1 MTEKHMFLGILLAS
15 AGMPALAQQTG
26 SSTLHGG
33 LSPEIIVTAPFVR
46 DRFSLTTAV
55 SVLEGEALV
64 RETRPT
70 IGEMLSRQPGVS
82 ASFFGPNSS
91 RPILRGQDA
100 ERVRVLTD
108 GIGSFD
114 VSNTSVDHAVAI
126 NPFLVD
132 RVEVVR
138 GPAALLYGSNAVGG
152 VVNVRDRRIPREVP
166 DEPVHIDLAGFY
178 ASAAEE
184 RGGAGSVD
192 VPVLRGADGSA
203 LVLHVDGSYLKT
215 GDYRTGGFVFSE
227 ALREEAAEIGGEVAE
242 DALARGRVDN
252 TSARTWTIGGG
263 MSWLAPN
270 GGEIGFAVSHMR
282 SNYGVPNALELE
294 DDDHGGEHDDDHD
307 DDHDEDHD
315 EEGHEGHGHEDI
327 RLDMRQTRVDARAL
341 LPMEGGFEAL
351 KFRFGYADYRHD
363 EIEAEGEIGTSFFN
377 QSFEGR
383 LELVQRERGGWK
395 GASGVQILS
404 RRFEAIGEEAYIPRN
419 QTTQLAVFTLQEFD
433 LGGPRIDIGGRWEN
447 SNVESDVL
455 QIKRRFNSFSG
466 SLGVSVPLGE
476 TFSLGISAS
485 HAERAPSAEE
495 LFANGAHA
503 ATRTFE
509 IGDADFEKELSNG
522 LEAVLR
528 GRGSGWRLEASAF
541 FTRFRN
547 FIYLSPTGDMDEG
560 LPVFAYAQD
569 GARFWGAE
577 LDAGITMARFDATR
591 IELTGLVD
599 FTRADILGGGG
610 RVPRIPPLRVLGGV
624 QAIGG
629 AIGGRIEVE
638 HVTRQTRIAGF
649 ESETPGWTMV
659 NASINWRP
667 LGVDSGTIIMLSA
680 NNLFDVEARR
690 HSSFL
695 KNEAPL
701 AGRDIRVTARLSF

>member
-1 MTEKHMFLGILLAS
+1 MSSRAAFLSLLLAS
-15 AGMPALAQQTG
+15 VSAPALADDQPD
-26 SSTLHGG
+26 SVLHGG

-46 DRFSLTTAV
+46 DRFSLTTAA

-82 ASFFGPNSS
+82 TTFFGPNAS

-100 ERVRVLTD
+100 ERVRILTD

-138 GPAALLYGSNAVGG
+138 GPAALLYGSNAIGG

-166 DEPVHIDLAGFY
+166 DEPIHIDAAGFY

-184 RGGAGSVD
+184 RGGSGSVD
-192 VPVLRGADGSA
+192 LPVFRGKDGSA

-215 GDYRTGGFVFSE
+215 GDYRTGGFVFSQ

-242 DALARGRVDN
+242 DALKRGRVEN
-252 TSARTWTIGGG
+252 TSARTWSIGGG
-263 MSWLAPN
+263 MSWIAPN
-270 GGEIGFAVSHMR
+270 GGELGFAVSHLR
-282 SNYGVPNALELE
+282 SNYGIPNALEL
-294 DDDHGGEHDDDHD
+294 DHDDDHD
-307 DDHDEDHD
+307 DHDDHEHDHDHDEDHD
-315 EEGHEGHGHEDI
+315 HAHGHEDI
-327 RLDMRQTRVDARAL
+327 RLNMRQTRVDARAL
-341 LPMEGGFEAL
+341 LPIDSTAFEAL

-363 EIEAEGEIGTSFFN
+363 EIEDDGEIGTSFFN
-377 QSFEGR
+377 KSFEGR

-395 GASGVQILS
+395 GATGAQIFS
-404 RRFEAIGEEAYIPRN
+404 RRFEAVGEEAYIPRN
-419 QTTQLAVFTLQEFD
+419 QTTQVALFTLQEFD
-433 LGGPRIDIGGRWEN
+433 LGGPRLDVGGRWEN
-447 SNVESDVL
+447 TAIESDPL
-455 QIKRRFNSFSG
+455 LIRRRFNTFSG
-466 SLGVSVPLGE
+466 SLGLSVPLGDS
-476 TFSLGISAS
+476 FRLGVSAS

-495 LFANGAHA
+495 LFADGAHA
-503 ATRTFE
+503 ATRTYE
-509 IGDADFEKELSNG
+509 IGDSSFAKEISNG

-547 FIYLSPTGDMDEG
+547 FIYLSPTGGMDEG
-560 LPVFAYAQD
+560 LPVFEYRQD

-577 LDAGITMARFDATR
+577 LDAGVTLARFDQTR

-599 FTRADILGGGG
+599 FTRADILNGGG
-610 RVPRIPPLRVLGGV
+610 RVPRIPPLRLLGGIE
-624 QAIGG
+624 ASGG
-629 AIGGRIEVE
+629 SIGGRLEVE

-649 ESETPGWTMV
+649 ETETPGWTMV
-659 NASINWRP
+659 NASLNWRP
-667 LGVDSGTIIMLSA
+667 LGAGSNTIIMLSA
-680 NNLFDVEARR
+680 NNIFDVEARR

>member
-1 MTEKHMFLGILLAS
+1 MSTRLALLPLLLAS
-15 AGMPALAQQTG
+15 VSVPALADDQQD
-26 SSTLHGG
+26 SALHGG
-33 LSPEIIVTAPFVR
+33 ISPEIIVTAPYAR
-46 DRFSLTTAV
+46 DRFSLTTAA

-82 ASFFGPNSS
+82 TTFFGPNAS

-100 ERVRVLTD
+100 ERVRILTD

-138 GPAALLYGSNAVGG
+138 GPAALLYGSNAIGG

-166 DEPVHIDLAGFY
+166 DEPIHIDASGFY

-184 RGGAGSVD
+184 RGGSGSVD
-192 VPVLRGADGSA
+192 LPLFRGQDGSA
-203 LVLHVDGSYLKT
+203 LVVHADGSYLKT
-215 GDYRTGGFVFSE
+215 GDYRTGGFVFSR
-227 ALREEAAEIGGEVAE
+227 ALREEAAEIGGEAE
-242 DALARGRVDN
+242 EDSLARGRVEN
-252 TSARTWTIGGG
+252 TSARTWSIGGG
-263 MSWLAPN
+263 LSWIAPN
-270 GGEIGFAVSHMR
+270 GGEIGFAVSHLR
-282 SNYGVPNALELE
+282 SNYGIPNTLEL
-294 DDDHGGEHDDDHD
+294 DHDDDDHD
-307 DDHDEDHD
+307 HDHDHED
-315 EEGHEGHGHEDI
+315 EHEHAHGHEDI

-341 LPMEGGFEAL
+341 LPIDSTAFEAL

-363 EIEAEGEIGTSFFN
+363 EIEGDEGIAATFLN
-377 QSFEGR
+377 KSFEGR
-383 LELVQRERGGWK
+383 LELVQRDRNGWK
-395 GASGVQILS
+395 GATGAQIFS
-404 RRFEAIGEEAYIPRN
+404 RRFESTGEVYIPRN
-419 QTTQLAVFTLQEFD
+419 LTTQVALFTLQEVD
-433 LGGPRIDIGGRWEN
+433 LGGPRIDFGARWEN
-447 SNVESDVL
+447 TTTESDVL
-455 QIKRRFNSFSG
+455 SIERRFNTFSG
-466 SLGVSVPLGE
+466 SLGLSVPLGDS
-476 TFSLGISAS
+476 FSLGVSAS

-495 LFANGAHA
+495 LFADGAHA

-509 IGDADFEKELSNG
+509 IGNPDFQKEISNG

-547 FIYLSPTGDMDEG
+547 FIYLSPTGGMDDG
-560 LPVFAYAQD
+560 LPVFEYRQD

-577 LDAGITMARFDATR
+577 LDAGVTLARLDETR

-599 FTRADILGGGG
+599 FTRADILGGNGP
-610 RVPRIPPLRVLGGV
+610 VPRIPPLRLLGGL
-624 QAIGG
+624 QAGG
-629 AIGGRIEVE
+629 GSIGGRVEVE
-638 HVTRQTRIAGF
+638 HVTRQTRVAAF
-649 ESETPGWTMV
+649 EGETEGWTMV
-659 NASINWRP
+659 NASIHWRP
-667 LGVDSGTIIMLSA
+667 LGAANNTIIMLSA
-680 NNLFDVEARR
+680 NNIFDVEARR

>member
-1 MTEKHMFLGILLAS
+1 MSKRLVLLPLLLAGVS
-15 AGMPALAQQTG
+15 APVLADDQQE
-26 SSTLHGG
+26 SALHGG
-33 LSPEIIVTAPFVR
+33 TSPEIIVSAPFVR
-46 DRFSLTTAV
+46 DRFSLTTAA

-138 GPAALLYGSNAVGG
+138 GPAALLYGSNAIGG

-166 DEPVHIDLAGFY
+166 DEPIHIDAAGFY

-184 RGGAGSVD
+184 RGGSGSVD
-192 VPVLRGADGSA
+192 LPVLRGSDGSA

-215 GDYRTGGFVFSE
+215 GDYRTGGFVFSR

-252 TSARTWTIGGG
+252 TSARTWSIGGG

-270 GGEIGFAVSHMR
+270 GGEIGFAVSHLR
-282 SNYGVPNALELE
+282 SNYGIPNGLELE
-294 DDDHGGEHDDDHD
+294 DEHEEDHEEHDH
-307 DDHDEDHD
+307 EDHD
-315 EEGHEGHGHEDI
+315 EHEDGHAHGHEDI

-341 LPMEGGFEAL
+341 LPMEGTAFEAL

-363 EIEAEGEIGTSFFN
+363 EIEDTGEIGTSFFN

-395 GASGVQILS
+395 GASGAQIFS
-404 RRFEAIGEEAYIPRN
+404 RRFEAVGEEAYIPRN
-419 QTTQLAVFTLQEFD
+419 QTSQVALFTLQEFD
-433 LGGPRIDIGGRWEN
+433 IGGSRLDVGARWEN
-447 SNVESDVL
+447 TAVESDQL
-455 QIKRRFNSFSG
+455 LIERRFNTFSG
-466 SLGVSVPLGE
+466 SLGISVPLGDS
-476 TFSLGISAS
+476 FRLGVSAS

-503 ATRTFE
+503 ATRTYE
-509 IGDADFEKELSNG
+509 IGDSTFRKELSNG

-528 GRGSGWRLEASAF
+528 GRGTGWRLEASAF

-547 FIYLSPTGDMDEG
+547 YIYLAPTGDMDEG
-560 LPVFAYAQD
+560 LPVFEYRQD

-577 LDAGITMARFDATR
+577 LDAGVTLARLDETR
-591 IELTGLVD
+591 IELTGLID
-599 FTRADILGGGG
+599 FTRADILRGGGA
-610 RVPRIPPLRVLGGV
+610 VPRIPPLRLLGGLE
-624 QAIGG
+624 ASGG
-629 AIGGRIEVE
+629 SIGGRVEVE

-649 ESETPGWTMV
+649 ETETPGWTMV

-667 LGVDSGTIIMLSA
+667 LGRTSNTLLMLSA
-680 NNLFDVEARR
+680 NNIFDVEARR

-695 KNEAPL
+695 RNEAPL
-701 AGRDIRVTARLSF
+701 AGRDIRITARLSF

>member
-1 MTEKHMFLGILLAS
+1 MSYRAAYTAMLLAGIS
-15 AGMPALAQQTG
+15 APAMAEDQAD
-26 SSTLHGG
+26 SALHGG
-33 LSPEIIVTAPFVR
+33 ISPEIIVTAPFTR
-46 DRFSLTTAV
+46 DRFSLTTAA
-55 SVLEGEALV
+55 SVLEGDALV

-82 ASFFGPNSS
+82 ATFFGPNSS

-138 GPAALLYGSNAVGG
+138 GPAALLYGSNAIGG

-166 DEPVHIDLAGFY
+166 DEPIHIDAAGFY

-192 VPVLRGADGSA
+192 LPLLRGVDGSA

-215 GDYRTGGFVFSE
+215 GDYRTGGFVFSR
-227 ALREEAAEIGGEVAE
+227 ALRDEAAEIGGEVAE
-242 DALARGRVDN
+242 DSLARGRVDN
-252 TSARTWTIGGG
+252 TSARTWSIGGG

-282 SNYGVPNALELE
+282 SNYGIPNGLELDE
-294 DDDHGGEHDDDHD
+294 DHDDEDH
-307 DDHDEDHD
+307 DDHDEHDDEHDDHD
-315 EEGHEGHGHEDI
+315 EGHAHGHEDI
-327 RLDMRQTRVDARAL
+327 RLNMLQTRVDARAL
-341 LPMEGGFEAL
+341 LPMDGAFEAL

-363 EIEAEGEIGTSFFN
+363 EIEDDGEIGTSFFN

-383 LELVQRERGGWK
+383 LELVQATRGGWK
-395 GASGVQILS
+395 GATGVQIFS

-419 QTTQLAVFTLQEFD
+419 LTTQVALFTLQEFD
-433 LGGPRIDIGGRWEN
+433 LGGPRIDVGGRWEN
-447 SNVESDVL
+447 SSVESDPL
-455 QIKRRFNSFSG
+455 LIKRRFNTFSG
-466 SLGVSVPLGE
+466 SFGVSLPLGDS
-476 TFSLGISAS
+476 FRLGLSAS
-485 HAERAPSAEE
+485 HSERAPSAEE
-495 LFANGAHA
+495 LFADGAHA

-509 IGDADFEKELSNG
+509 IGDPDFEKEISNG

-547 FIYLSPTGDMDEG
+547 FIYLSPTGGTDDG

-577 LDAGITMARFDATR
+577 LDAGLTLARFDATR

-610 RVPRIPPLRVLGGV
+610 RVPRIPPLRLLGGLE
-624 QAIGG
+624 ASGG
-629 AIGGRIEVE
+629 SIGGRVEVE

-659 NASINWRP
+659 NAAINWRP
-667 LGVDSGTIIMLSA
+667 LGTANNTIISLSM
-680 NNLFDVEARR
+680 NNIFDVEARR

-701 AGRDIRVTARLSF
+701 LGRDVRVTARLSF